1 MAEQAGAA
9 MNSVEIVG
17 DDDDVL
23 EAVESNLVAS
33 RRKRS
38 RRIKLIGLGALLVVG
53 LGAGGFALWSSG
65 GEEAEAVTPAV
76 SSSAKFVDA
85 PPMLINVHDADG
97 RAHFLKLRFVIV
109 AANENKADEV
119 KDKMPLIV
127 DSLQSFLRE
136 LRPDDLAGSAAVYRI
151 KEEMMVRMRRGFG
164 AGSIQDVLIQDLIEQ

>member
-1 MAEQAGAA
+1 VAEQAGAA
-9 MNSVEIVG
+9 MNSVEIVE

-85 PPMLINVHDADG
+85 PPMLI
-97 RAHFLKLRFVIV
+97 FVIV

>member
-1 MAEQAGAA
+1 
-9 MNSVEIVG
+9 MNGVEIVE
-17 DDDDVL
+17 DDNDVP
-23 EAVESNLVAS
+23 EAIEPNPIVS
-33 RRKRS
+33 RRKK
-38 RRIKLIGLGALLVVG
+38 RRRVKLIGLAAGLVLAV
-53 LGAGGFALWSSG
+53 SG
-65 GEEAEAVTPAV
+65 GAYAFLSAGSEEAEAVTPTV
-76 SSSAKFVDA
+76 SSNSKFVEA

-109 AANENKADEV
+109 AADEDKADEV

-164 AGSIQDVLIQDLIEQ
+164 AGSIEDVLIQDLVEQ